1 MLCLFMPSS
10 FMATTLVPTILWYI
24 NVELLFAPICNFTL
38 ISATFGYWTPR

>member
-24 NVELLFAPICNFTL
+24 NVELLFAPICNSTQIQQL
-38 ISATFGYWTPR
+38 LGYWTPR